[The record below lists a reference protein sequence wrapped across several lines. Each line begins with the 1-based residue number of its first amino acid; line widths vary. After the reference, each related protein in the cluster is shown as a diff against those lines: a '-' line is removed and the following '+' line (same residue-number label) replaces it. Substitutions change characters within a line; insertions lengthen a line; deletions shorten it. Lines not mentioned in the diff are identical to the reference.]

1 MNLDYYEFRFLK
13 KKKRQGVCNVV
24 VVHTPALNLFDEKT
38 FLEVTTFPNY
48 FNWETSIKSS
58 QEINL
63 GLIKI
68 ASTTA
73 KDRNQ
78 TVLNYHGFRAVFT
91 LFMQVVH
98 QKNNSTRS
106 ETPHSLINGSNYVN
120 YLTPESGEK
129 TAKIETDSFLL
140 DTVTQLNISDL
151 QPDTFIRYLTQ
162 QLKRSRKLEERRKC
176 KKLFEKRLRKY
187 GYIIEADKLKRCCAN
202 FTTLVC
208 GNGHSFRP
216 IVDYRCHLPFC
227 PDCWEAKSHRELGR
241 NLPKFLQAL
250 KDDPSLIVAFTTLTL
265 KSDGRRDLI
274 DGNNLIK
281 SDFRKLRRRDVWEKC
296 VGGFGRIENTFSTKF
311 GWHPHLHSLILLKD
325 YIPQSL
331 LSDAWLSIT
340 HDSKIV
346 DIRQVRDLAAGLIE
360 TIKYPFKPTDLKH
373 LGKNQ
378 IEEMLNAKGQR
389 LGVSFGV
396 LFGIE
401 TDLDGDDVLD
411 AEYAD
416 FIEQTKTLQMGDP
429 CPICQSKLDVI
440 DFTADGYAQF
450 LGNIPIQNRA
460 RGKPS

>member
-1 MNLDYYEFRFLK
+1 MSSFVENNYT
-13 KKKRQGVCNVV
+13 QNS
-24 VVHTPALNLFDEKT
+24 
-38 FLEVTTFPNY
+38 TFP
-48 FNWETSIKSS
+48 
-58 QEINL
+58 
-63 GLIKI
+63 G
-68 ASTTA
+68 
-73 KDRNQ
+73 D
-78 TVLNYHGFRAVFT
+78 TV
-91 LFMQVVH
+91 
-98 QKNNSTRS
+98 
-106 ETPHSLINGSNYVN
+106 SLIYGSNSVN

-151 QPDTFIRYLTQ
+151 KPDTVIRYLTQ
-162 QLKRSRKLEERRKC
+162 QLKRSRRLEERRRC
-176 KKLFEKRLRKY
+176 KKLFEKKLRKY
-187 GYIIEADKLKRCCAN
+187 GFTEEADNLKRCSAN

-227 PDCWEAKSHRELGR
+227 PDCWEAKSHRELSR

-265 KSDGRRDLI
+265 KSDGRRDLV

-281 SDFRKLRRRDVWEKC
+281 SDFRKLRRRDVWDKC
-296 VGGFGRIENTFSTKF
+296 VGGFGRIENTFSAKF

-331 LSDAWLSIT
+331 LSDTWLSIT

-346 DIRQVRDLAAGLIE
+346 DIRQVRDLTAGLIE
-360 TIKYPFKPTDLKH
+360 TIKYPFKPADLRH

-378 IEEMLNAKGQR
+378 INEMLNARGQR

-401 TDLDGDDVLD
+401 TDDDIEATVED
-411 AEYAD
+411 EYAE
-416 FIEQTKTLQMGDP
+416 FVEETKTLQMGDS
-429 CPICQSKLDVI
+429 CPICQSKLDLI
-440 DFTADGYAQF
+440 DFTADGYTRF
-450 LGNIPIQNRA
+450 LGNIPVPNRV

>member
-1 MNLDYYEFRFLK
+1 MS
-13 KKKRQGVCNVV
+13 
-24 VVHTPALNLFDEKT
+24 LFVE
-38 FLEVTTFPNY
+38 
-48 FNWETSIKSS
+48 
-58 QEINL
+58 
-63 GLIKI
+63 
-68 ASTTA
+68 
-73 KDRNQ
+73 
-78 TVLNYHGFRAVFT
+78 
-91 LFMQVVH
+91 
-98 QKNNSTRS
+98 NNSTRS
-106 ETPHSLINGSNYVN
+106 ETPHSLINGSNSVN

-151 QPDTFIRYLTQ
+151 QPDTVIRYLTQ
-162 QLKRSRKLEERRKC
+162 QLRRSRRLGERRKC
-176 KKLFEKRLRKY
+176 KKLFEKKLRKY
-187 GYIIEADKLKRCCAN
+187 GFTEEADNLKRCSAN

-227 PDCWEAKSHRELGR
+227 PDCWEAKSHRELSR

-265 KSDGRRDLI
+265 KSDGRRDLV
-274 DGNNLIK
+274 DGNRLIK
-281 SDFRKLRRRDVWEKC
+281 SDFRKLRRRDVWDKC
-296 VGGFGRIENTFSTKF
+296 VGGFGRIENTSSPKF

-340 HDSKIV
+340 GDSKIV

-378 IEEMLNAKGQR
+378 INEMLNAKGQR

-401 TDLDGDDVLD
+401 TDDDIEATVESD
-411 AEYAD
+411 YAE
-416 FIEQTKTLQMGDP
+416 FVEETKTLQIGDA
-429 CPICQSKLDVI
+429 CPICQSKLDLI

-450 LGNIPIQNRA
+450 LGNIPIQNRV

>member
-1 MNLDYYEFRFLK
+1 MRVA
-13 KKKRQGVCNVV
+13 RQK
-24 VVHTPALNLFDEKT
+24 H
-38 FLEVTTFPNY
+38 
-48 FNWETSIKSS
+48 
-58 QEINL
+58 
-63 GLIKI
+63 
-68 ASTTA
+68 
-73 KDRNQ
+73 
-78 TVLNYHGFRAVFT
+78 
-91 LFMQVVH
+91 
-98 QKNNSTRS
+98 NSTPPGN
-106 ETPHSLINGSNYVN
+106 TVSLINGSDYVN
-120 YLTPESGEK
+120 YLTPNPKSK
-129 TAKIETDSFLL
+129 TSSIDPDSFLL

-162 QLKRSRKLEERRKC
+162 QLKRSRRLEERRKC
-176 KKLFEKRLRKY
+176 KKLFEKKLRKY
-187 GYIIEADKLKRCCAN
+187 GFIIEADKLKKCSAN
-202 FTTLVC
+202 FTSLVC

-227 PDCWEAKSHRELGR
+227 PDCWEAKSHRELSR

-265 KSDGRRDLI
+265 KSDGRRDLV

-325 YIPQSL
+325 YIPQSS

-346 DIRQVRDLAAGLIE
+346 DIRQVRDLAAGLVE
-360 TIKYPFKPTDLKH
+360 TIKYPFKPADLRH

-378 IEEMLNAKGQR
+378 IEEMLNARGQR

-401 TDLDGDDVLD
+401 TDLDTVETDLGD
-411 AEYAD
+411 EYAD
-416 FIEQTKTLQMGDP
+416 FIEETKTLQMGDP
-429 CPICQSKLDVI
+429 CPICQTKLDLI

-450 LGNIPIQNRA
+450 LGHIPIQNRA